1 MEYNEL
7 LNKIQGRM
15 EKTTTPTFG
24 AVQQQQNK
32 DDTNTLLNKIGLE
45 IRREGGN

>member
-7 LNKIQGRM
+7 LNKIQERM
-15 EKTTTPTFG
+15 QNTSLSTIG
-24 AVQQQQNK
+24 AVQQSESE
-32 DDTNTLLNKIGLE
+32 DTATLLNKIGLE